1 MTTAIDDFNETIHP
15 PRRLFICSFLASVDE
30 AEFGTLRDAAGI
42 SDSSLSK
49 HLSALAGAGY
59 VRILKPT
66 GRGRVRT
73 WVALT
78 SEGREAFASHRRAL
92 QLVLGAI
99 SL

>member
-1 MTTAIDDFNETIHP
+1 MTTAMDDFNETIHP

-59 VRILKPT
+59 ISILKPT

-78 SEGREAFASHRRAL
+78 MEGRQAFEKHRRAL
-92 QLVLGAI
+92 QQVLGG
-99 SL
+99 LP

>member
-1 MTTAIDDFNETIHP
+1 M
-15 PRRLFICSFLASVDE
+15 CSFLATVDE

-66 GRGRVRT
+66 GRGRART

-78 SEGREAFASHRRAL
+78 AEGRRAFDKHRRAL
-92 QLVLGAI
+92 QLLLGE
-99 SL
+99 

>member
-1 MTTAIDDFNETIHP
+1 MTTSIDDFNETIHP

-30 AEFGTLRDAAGI
+30 VEFAKLRDAAGI

-49 HLSALAGAGY
+49 HLSSLASAGY

-66 GRGRVRT
+66 GRGRART

-78 SEGREAFASHRRAL
+78 ADGRRAFEKHRRAL
-92 QLVLGAI
+92 EIILR
-99 SL
+99 S

>member
-1 MTTAIDDFNETIHP
+1 MNTGVGAFNETIHP
-15 PRRLFICSFLASVDE
+15 ARRLYICSFLATVDE

-49 HLSALAGAGY
+49 HLAALADAGY

-66 GRGRVRT
+66 GRGRART

-78 SEGREAFASHRRAL
+78 TEGREAFASHRRAL
-92 QLVLGAI
+92 QLVLGA
-99 SL
+99 